1 MTDGRAATRRLDW
14 RECFRLACWAVPL
27 APAGIVLHELGHFLV
42 GLSLGFPVRLNVGSV
57 SGGPVIGSAP
67 DQAVALQA
75 SSGPLVTVVLMVI
88 AAWGLARSA
97 ASGWAFALAI
107 TAPLRFIV
115 GGIYLFWVVK
125 AWSQDTAFQG
135 TPNFDEVNAVL
146 AIGVSPTWL
155 VAFQMVG
162 LITFW
167 IWTVVHPVSAGALQR
182 VASVLV
188 GAIDRTSDVD
198 GSDRAG
204 HARINRGSFN
214 VHRAPR
220 T

>member
-1 MTDGRAATRRLDW
+1 M
-14 RECFRLACWAVPL
+14 
-27 APAGIVLHELGHFLV
+27 VLHELGHFLV
-42 GLSLGFPVRLNVGSV
+42 GQRLGFAVRLNVESV

-75 SSGPLVTVVLMVI
+75 SLGPLVTAVLTVS

-125 AWSQDTAFQG
+125 AWSKDTAFQG
-135 TPNFDEVNAVL
+135 TPNFDEVNAAL
-146 AIGVSPTWL
+146 AMGVTPTWL

-167 IWTVVHPVSAGALQR
+167 IWTVVQSGFGGR
-182 VASVLV
+182 VAK
-188 GAIDRTSDVD
+188 GCI
-198 GSDRAG
+198 RA
-204 HARINRGSFN
+204 RWRDQWD
-214 VHRAPR
+214 
-220 T
+220 